1 MACNLNNAV
10 LKDEIIVRLNIIKRE
25 ALYVKPS
32 DIGDQ
37 DRINYIVILAD
48 EILERLREEKNG

>member
-1 MACNLNNAV
+1 MCRTDAV
-10 LKDEIIVRLNIIKRE
+10 LVDEMIVRLNIIKRE

-48 EILERLREEKNG
+48 EILERLREEENG